1 MADTDQQAPAQEAPA
16 QSGPQITVA
25 DLVLT
30 AQILQ
35 TGAARGLFKAEEFK
49 TVGDFYER
57 LVAFLE
63 SSGAITRTQ
72 APAPDTAA
80 PEATEASAETKEN
93 TSVKTRRK
101 A

>member
-1 MADTDQQAPAQEAPA
+1 MSTETTQQAQ
-16 QSGPQITVA
+16 GPNLTIA

-30 AQILQ
+30 AQIIQ
-35 TGAARGLFKAEEFK
+35 AGAAKGIYRAEELK

-63 SSGAITRTQ
+63 ASGAITRPEAAQ
-72 APAPDTAA
+72 PQA
-80 PEATEASAETKEN
+80 PEAAAEAAPQTQEKPN
-93 TSVKTRRK
+93 AKTRRK

>member
-1 MADTDQQAPAQEAPA
+1 MAEQDQQAPAQEAQAP
-16 QSGPQITVA
+16 QGPQITVS

-63 SSGAITRTQ
+63 SSGAITRTPAPQ
-72 APAPDTAA
+72 AEAPAPQ
-80 PEATEASAETKEN
+80 AETTEEN

-101 A
+101 AQ

>member
-1 MADTDQQAPAQEAPA
+1 MSTETAQAQ
-16 QSGPQITVA
+16 GPNLTIA

-30 AQILQ
+30 AQIIQ
-35 TGAARGLFKAEEFK
+35 AGAAKGIYRAEELK

-63 SSGAITRTQ
+63 ASGAITRPEAAQPQ
-72 APAPDTAA
+72 APAPAAEQAA
-80 PEATEASAETKEN
+80 PQTQEKPNA
-93 TSVKTRRK
+93 KTRRK

>member
-16 QSGPQITVA
+16 QQGPQITVA

-63 SSGAITRTQ
+63 SAGAITRQ
-72 APAPDTAA
+72 APAPAEAPA
-80 PEATEASAETKEN
+80 PEAEETKEN

-101 A
+101 AQ

>member
-16 QSGPQITVA
+16 QQGPQITVA

-35 TGAARGLFKAEEFK
+35 SGAARGLFKPEEFK

-63 SSGAITRTQ
+63 SAGAISRQ
-72 APAPDTAA
+72 APAPAEEAPA
-80 PEATEASAETKEN
+80 PEAEEPKEN

-101 A
+101 AQ